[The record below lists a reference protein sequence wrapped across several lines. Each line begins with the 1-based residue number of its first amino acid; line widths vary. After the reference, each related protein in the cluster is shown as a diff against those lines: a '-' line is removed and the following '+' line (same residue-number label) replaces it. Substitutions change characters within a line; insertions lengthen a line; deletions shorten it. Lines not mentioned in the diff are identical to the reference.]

1 MTTSSI
7 TQTETASATKARLK
21 PQKKIAVLGCG
32 KMGTILLESF
42 LERKLIT
49 AQEATATVQHGERSH
64 GLSRELN
71 GVFVGTDNRAA
82 VAGAE
87 IVLLCVK
94 PQVLGQLLEEIAPAL
109 DPATLVI
116 SIVASTTT
124 SFIQQKLARTFRW
137 SGPCPTRRPW
147 WAPP

>member
-7 TQTETASATKARLK
+7 TQTETASAAKARLK

-64 GLSRELN
+64 GLSRELG

-94 PQVLGQLLEEIAPAL
+94 PQVLGQLVESPLPL
-109 DPATLVI
+109 PPPRV
-116 SIVASTTT
+116 SS
-124 SFIQQKLARTFRW
+124 SKSWARTFRW